1 VTATTDRPGDTPV
14 PAEPEGPDA
23 PGDDGGEVAEDTGGR
38 GGRIG
43 LLIVA
48 IVAVVVVG
56 LVAVLGTSQPAADRR
71 TNSPL
76 VGKPV
81 PALAGSTIN
90 GGHYDID
97 DQRGRWVVVNFF
109 ATWCVP
115 CVQEHPELVA
125 FDKEHKVTGDASV
138 VSVVFSDDPAKARA
152 FFKAR
157 GGDWPVMVDDKGG
170 AALDFGV
177 PKVPESYL
185 ITPNGYVAAKI
196 TGGVTQQDL
205 DAAIARIEQQA
216 QQVQGSG
223 K

>member
-14 PAEPEGPDA
+14 PAEPGGPDA
-23 PGDDGGEVAEDTGGR
+23 PAEGGELAEATGGR

-56 LVAVLGTSQPAADRR
+56 LVAVLGTSEPAADRR
-71 TNSPL
+71 TRSPL
-76 VGKPV
+76 VGRPV
-81 PALAGSTIN
+81 PALAGPTID
-90 GGHYDID
+90 GGRYDID
-97 DQRGRWVVVNFF
+97 DQRGRWVAVNFF

-125 FDKEHKVTGDASV
+125 FDREHQVTGDASV

-157 GGDWPVMVDDKGG
+157 GGDWPVMVDDKGS

-177 PKVPESYL
+177 PKVPETYL
-185 ITPNGYVAAKI
+185 ITPNGYVAAKL
-196 TGGVTQQDL
+196 TGGVTQADL
-205 DAAIARIEQQA
+205 DATIARIEQAAQRAQA
-216 QQVQGSG
+216 GGQ
-223 K
+223 

>member
-1 VTATTDRPGDTPV
+1 MTATTDRPGDTPV

-23 PGDDGGEVAEDTGGR
+23 PGDDAGEVAEDTGGR
-38 GGRIG
+38 GGRVG

-56 LVAVLGTSQPAADRR
+56 LVAVLGTSQPASDRR
-71 TNSPL
+71 VNSPL

-81 PALAGSTIN
+81 PALAGSTID
-90 GGHYDID
+90 GGRYDID

-115 CVQEHPELVA
+115 CIQEHPELVA

-138 VSVVFSDDPAKARA
+138 VSVVFSDEPAKARA

-157 GGDWPVMVDDKGG
+157 GGDWPVLVDDS

-177 PKVPESYL
+177 PKVPETYL
-185 ITPNGYVAAKI
+185 VAPNGYVASKI
-196 TGGVTQQDL
+196 TGGVTQRDL
-205 DAAIARIEQQA
+205 DATIARIEQQA
-216 QQVQGSG
+216 QQAQGG
-223 K
+223 GQ